1 MVFKGYHKENIFKI
15 IKQNSITFLSWSSWK
30 LRIFEHIF
38 ENIFEY
44 IPGQNLD
51 NAIHYEF
58 LIFI

>member
-15 IKQNSITFLSWSSWK
+15 IKQNSITFLSCSSGK
-30 LRIFEHIF
+30 LRIFEH
-38 ENIFEY
+38 IFEY

>member
-1 MVFKGYHKENIFKI
+1 MVFKGYYKENIFKI

-51 NAIHYEF
+51 NAIH
-58 LIFI
+58 